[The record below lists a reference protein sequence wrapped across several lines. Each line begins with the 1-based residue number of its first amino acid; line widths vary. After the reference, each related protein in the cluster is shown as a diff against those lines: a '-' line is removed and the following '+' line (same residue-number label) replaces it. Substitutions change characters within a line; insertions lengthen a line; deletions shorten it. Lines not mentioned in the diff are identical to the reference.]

1 MILILVLVASIV
13 FIIGCVEQGIESPDG
28 GAQNNTESVD
38 LANITNIKWQWAGL
52 VGTSSV
58 NQSVV
63 PNKESYTLEFLPDG
77 IYSITTECNS
87 GSGNYTLDGNSLNLA
102 PGMITLAYCGPES
115 LEPQFISLLSSVT
128 SMTLEDGQLLLSV
141 GNNSEKMVFINPEN
155 IQE

>member
-1 MILILVLVASIV
+1 MIFILVLVASIV
-13 FIIGCVEQGIESPDG
+13 FIIGCVEQEIESPDG

-102 PGMITLAYCGPES
+102 PGMITLVYCGPES
-115 LEPQFISLLSSVT
+115 LEPQYISLLSSVT
-128 SMTLEDGQLLLSV
+128 SMTMEDGHLLLSV
-141 GNNSEKMVFINPEN
+141 GNNSKRMLFINPEN